1 MKMYDVTIKIRVS
14 ADNEEDAIRQA
25 LDILNSVTIKDARV
39 EVREL
44 GVLMKRKAIEEAR
57 K

>member
-25 LDILNSVTIKDARV
+25 LDILNSVTIKDAEI
-39 EVREL
+39 EVKKH
-44 GVLMKRKAIEEAR
+44 GS
-57 K
+57 